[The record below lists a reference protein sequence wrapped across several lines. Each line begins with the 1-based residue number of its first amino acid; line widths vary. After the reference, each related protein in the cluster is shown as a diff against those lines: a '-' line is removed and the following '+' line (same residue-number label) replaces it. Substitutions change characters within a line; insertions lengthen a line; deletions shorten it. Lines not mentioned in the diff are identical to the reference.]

1 MKLKL
6 KHIPNI
12 LSIIR
17 ILLVGVFICLFF
29 LDYPRNLPY
38 ALLVFIL
45 AGVTEVVDGF
55 LARKFNWISNLGK
68 VLDPLADKL
77 MQCTVLICMLIKS
90 LIPAWLVIPFILKEV
105 LMLLGGLFIFR
116 KRSVLVVSNV
126 YGKATVVVFYIAI
139 IFCILKRDFLAE
151 TPMVLYAICGAVLV
165 LAVSALVNYAIEYL
179 RAAKRRKIAHEIGAV
194 DVNTEN
200 VQ

>member
-38 ALLVFIL
+38 ALLVFVL
-45 AGVTEVVDGF
+45 AGVTDVVDGF

-139 IFCILKRDFLAE
+139 VF
-151 TPMVLYAICGAVLV
+151 
-165 LAVSALVNYAIEYL
+165 
-179 RAAKRRKIAHEIGAV
+179 
-194 DVNTEN
+194 
-200 VQ
+200 

>member
-45 AGVTEVVDGF
+45 AGVTDVVDGF

-151 TPMVLYAICGAVLV
+151 NPMVLYAICGAVLV

-179 RAAKRRKIAHEIGAV
+179 RAAKRRKIAHEIGTV

>member
-38 ALLVFIL
+38 ALLVFVL
-45 AGVTEVVDGF
+45 AGVTDVVDGF

-139 IFCILKRDFLAE
+139 IFCILKRDCLAE
-151 TPMVLYAICGAVLV
+151 NPMVLYAICGAVLV

-200 VQ
+200 IQ